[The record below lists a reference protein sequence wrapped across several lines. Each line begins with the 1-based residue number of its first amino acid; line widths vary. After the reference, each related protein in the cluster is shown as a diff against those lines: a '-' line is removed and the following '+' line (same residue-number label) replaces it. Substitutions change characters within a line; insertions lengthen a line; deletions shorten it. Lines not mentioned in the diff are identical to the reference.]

1 MSDPSVPETF
11 RDLLWLSRVHYTLL
25 TSSDKG
31 ILRFFDLE
39 TSDDADRTL
48 FQLAP
53 PGNLTPS
60 QLLDFQSTFMT
71 YNRERNLVFAGA
83 RDGRIGVWRLQERW
97 RSQEI
102 EDMEQQFEVAR
113 LQMAKMKKV

>member
-1 MSDPSVPETF
+1 
-11 RDLLWLSRVHYTLL
+11 
-25 TSSDKG
+25 
-31 ILRFFDLE
+31 
-39 TSDDADRTL
+39 
-48 FQLAP
+48 
-53 PGNLTPS
+53 
-60 QLLDFQSTFMT
+60 MT